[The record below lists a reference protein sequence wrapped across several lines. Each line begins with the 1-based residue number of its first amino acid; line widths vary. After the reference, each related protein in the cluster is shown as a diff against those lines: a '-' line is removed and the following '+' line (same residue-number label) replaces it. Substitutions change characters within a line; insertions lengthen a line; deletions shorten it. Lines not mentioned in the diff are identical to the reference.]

1 MISAEARLSQT
12 TTAKP
17 GIKNRLLFIDMF
29 RGFSVL
35 FMIEAHVSNSTIL
48 DSIHQTK
55 AFHYLDLFHG
65 CISASFI
72 FIAGF
77 AFALTLDKKW
87 DDFLNA
93 RKPLFLQIRR
103 LLFIIALGY
112 WLHVPYWSF
121 SKMMRL
127 NENDS
132 IQFLRADVLMCIGIA
147 LLVSLL
153 LALTIRNRRILIYA
167 LAALGITVVFV
178 TPALYLIEA
187 RKYLPLSLAE
197 YVNNRHR
204 SLFPL
209 FSWSAYSFLGTF
221 FGYLYLKLKEAGK
234 EKLLFTVLGL
244 SGPIMVIA
252 GFALFYVP
260 WSYSVY
266 TDVAR
271 ASPRHFMMRLGMVF
285 LLLTLTWLY
294 EQKWKPEKSLMS
306 ILGQESLFI
315 YGFHLLIVY
324 GSQFTPHNLAADIGK
339 TLTYLPSFALTLLVI
354 LICSVIAISWH
365 YWKKNYPK
373 SAKLFFYAL
382 CAIYFAVFF
391 VR

>member
-1 MISAEARLSQT
+1 MELKKRE
-12 TTAKP
+12 
-17 GIKNRLLFIDMF
+17 RLLFIDMF
-29 RGFSVL
+29 RGISVL

-48 DSIHQTK
+48 DSIHQTN

-65 CISASFI
+65 SISASFI

-77 AFALTLDKKW
+77 AFALTLEKKW
-87 DDFLNA
+87 DDFLTA
-93 RKPLFLQIRR
+93 GKPLFLQIRR
-103 LLFIIALGY
+103 LIFIIAIGY
-112 WLHVPYWSF
+112 WLHMPYWSL

-132 IQFLRADVLMCIGIA
+132 IRFLRADVLMCIAIS
-147 LLVSLL
+147 LLISLL
-153 LALTIRNRRILIYA
+153 LAFVIRNKKILVYV
-167 LAALGITVVFV
+167 LAALGVMIVLV
-178 TPALYLIEA
+178 TPPLYLIDA
-187 RKYLPLSLAE
+187 RKYLPLWLAE
-197 YVNNRHR
+197 YVNNRYR

-221 FGYLYLKLKEAGK
+221 FGYVYLKAKESGK
-234 EKLLFTVLGL
+234 EKILFTGMGI
-244 SGPIMVIA
+244 SGAIMVIA

-260 WSYSVY
+260 WSYY
-266 TDVAR
+266 TYNDDAR

-285 LLLTLTWLY
+285 FMLTLTWLY
-294 EQKWKPEKSLMS
+294 EQKRKPEKSLMS

-324 GSQFTPHNLAADIGK
+324 GSQFTPHNLAADVGK
-339 TLTYLPSFALTLLVI
+339 TLTYLPSFALTVLVI
-354 LICSVIAISWH
+354 IICSLLAIGWH

-391 VR
+391 IS

>member
-1 MISAEARLSQT
+1 MIPSEARLSHPSA
-12 TTAKP
+12 AKP
-17 GIKNRLLFIDMF
+17 GLKSRLLFIDMF

-48 DSIHQTK
+48 DSIHQTN

-77 AFALTLDKKW
+77 AFALTLEKKW
-87 DDFLNA
+87 DDFLSA
-93 RKPLFLQIRR
+93 RQPLFIQIQR
-103 LLFIIALGY
+103 LLFILALGY

-121 SKMMRL
+121 RKMRRL
-127 NENDS
+127 NENDL
-132 IQFLRADVLMCIGIA
+132 IQFLRADVLMCIAIA
-147 LLVSLL
+147 LLISLS
-153 LALTIRNRRILIYA
+153 LAVVIRNRKILVYV
-167 LAALGITVVFV
+167 LAALGITIVLI
-178 TPALYLIEA
+178 TPPLYMIDA
-187 RKYLPLSLAE
+187 RRYLPLWLAE
-197 YVNNRHR
+197 YVNNRYR

-221 FGYLYLKLKEAGK
+221 FGYLYLKLKKSGK
-234 EKLLFTVLGL
+234 EKNLFAVMGI

-252 GFALFYVP
+252 AFALFYVP
-260 WSYSVY
+260 WSYYAY

-285 LLLTLTWLY
+285 FMLTMTWLY
-294 EQKWKPEKSLMS
+294 EQKRKPEKSLMS

-324 GSQFTPHNLAADIGK
+324 GSQFTPHNLAADIGQ
-339 TLTYLPSFALTLLVI
+339 TLTYIPSFALTLLVI
-354 LICSVIAISWH
+354 FICSVIAIGWH
-365 YWKKNYPK
+365 FWKRNYPK

-391 VR
+391 IS

>member
-1 MISAEARLSQT
+1 VIEQKKRE
-12 TTAKP
+12 
-17 GIKNRLLFIDMF
+17 RLLFIDMF

-48 DSIHQTK
+48 NSIHQTN

-77 AFALTLDKKW
+77 AFALTLEKKW
-87 DDFLNA
+87 DDFLGLL
-93 RKPLFLQIRR
+93 KPLFIQIQR
-103 LLFIIALGY
+103 LLFILAIGY

-127 NENDS
+127 NENDL
-132 IQFLRADVLMCIGIA
+132 IQFLRADVLMCIAIA
-147 LLVSLL
+147 LLISLL
-153 LALTIRNRRILIYA
+153 LALVIRNRKILVYV
-167 LAALGITVVFV
+167 LGALGITVVLV
-178 TPALYLIEA
+178 TPPLYIIDA
-187 RKYLPLSLAE
+187 RQYLPLWLAE
-197 YVNNRHR
+197 YVNNRYR

-221 FGYLYLKLKEAGK
+221 FGYLYLKLKQSGK
-234 EKLLFTVLGL
+234 EKNLFAVMGI

-260 WSYSVY
+260 WSYYVY

-285 LLLTLTWLY
+285 FLLTMTWLY
-294 EQKWKPEKSLMS
+294 EQKRKPEKSLMS

-324 GSQFTPHNLAADIGK
+324 GSQFTPHNLAADIGQ

-354 LICSVIAISWH
+354 FICSVIAIGWH
-365 YWKKNYPK
+365 YWKRNYPK
-373 SAKLFFYAL
+373 SARLFFYAL
-382 CAIYFAVFF
+382 CAIYFVVLFIS
-391 VR
+391 

>member
-1 MISAEARLSQT
+1 
-12 TTAKP
+12 
-17 GIKNRLLFIDMF
+17 MF

-48 DSIHQTK
+48 DSIHQTN

-77 AFALTLDKKW
+77 AFALTLEKKW

-93 RKPLFLQIRR
+93 RKPLFIQIQR
-103 LLFIIALGY
+103 LLFILALGY

-121 SKMMRL
+121 SKMMLL

-132 IQFLRADVLMCIGIA
+132 IRFLRADVLMCIAIA

-153 LALTIRNRRILIYA
+153 LALVIRSRKILVYV
-167 LAALGITVVFV
+167 LAALGITVVLV
-178 TPALYLIEA
+178 TPALYLIDA
-187 RKYLPLSLAE
+187 RKYLPLWLAE
-197 YVNNRHR
+197 YVNNQYR

-221 FGYLYLKLKEAGK
+221 FGYLYLKLKESGK
-234 EKLLFTVLGL
+234 ENKLFTVMGI

-260 WSYSVY
+260 WSYSAY

-285 LLLTLTWLY
+285 FMLTMTWLY
-294 EQKWKPEKSLMS
+294 EQKRKPEKSLMS

-324 GSQFTPHNLAADIGK
+324 GSQFTPHNLAADIGQ

-354 LICSVIAISWH
+354 VICSVIAIGWH
-365 YWKKNYPK
+365 YWKTNYPK
-373 SAKLFFYAL
+373 SAKLFFYTL
-382 CAIYFAVFF
+382 CAIYFAFF
-391 VR
+391 FSR